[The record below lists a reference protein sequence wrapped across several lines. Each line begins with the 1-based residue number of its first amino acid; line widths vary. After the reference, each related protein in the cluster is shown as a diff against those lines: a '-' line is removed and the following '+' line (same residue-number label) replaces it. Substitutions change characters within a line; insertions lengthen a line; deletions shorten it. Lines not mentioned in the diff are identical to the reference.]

1 MTLRDQIEFKIRK
14 LDRAIDALADLPTG
28 RLHLA
33 SSVAAADLSRMLKSD
48 RAELRRT
55 IATGSRCCGECGH
68 PMTASR
74 SPWVF
79 RCETPDCS
87 TGIVSVEIV

>member
-14 LDRAIDALADLPTG
+14 LTRAIDALADLTTE
-28 RLHLA
+28 RF
-33 SSVAAADLSRMLKSD
+33 SVSIII
-48 RAELRRT
+48 AELKADRTRLRR
-55 IATGSRCCGECGH
+55 ANADGRRSCGECGH